1 MGNHIESI
9 CSRQSGLRH
18 RIMCKKM
25 KNTLDLLNEIEK
37 ETKDPKQFERHL
49 AMNAMKVFE
58 GVKVLPQ
65 GSISMKEMEDD
76 EICPV
81 ALMNLVF
88 LRQDGIKNIVH
99 ECPFASKKF
108 IRFRVRE

>member
-1 MGNHIESI
+1 MGNRIESV
-9 CSRQSGLRH
+9 CSRQSGVRH

-37 ETKDPKQFERHL
+37 DTKEPKQVERNL
-49 AMNAMKVFE
+49 AWNAMKVFE
-58 GVKVLPQ
+58 GAKLLLRGTV
-65 GSISMKEMEDD
+65 SMELEDD

-81 ALMNLVF
+81 ALMNMVF

-99 ECPFASKKF
+99 ECPFASKEF
-108 IRFRVRE
+108 IRFKVRE